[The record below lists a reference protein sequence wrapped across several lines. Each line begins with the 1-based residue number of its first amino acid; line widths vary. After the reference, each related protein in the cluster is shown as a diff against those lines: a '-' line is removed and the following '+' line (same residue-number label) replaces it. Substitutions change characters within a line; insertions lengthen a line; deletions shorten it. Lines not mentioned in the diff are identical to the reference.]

1 MGVNSGYVGWSM
13 SRRAAEA
20 YEDGEM
26 PKSKWTKKAMVAAIQ
41 SYCDE
46 FDMLFDPDLLKG
58 MHKDEVFERF
68 FYESSWHHTSKFFN
82 ETDFYKLDED
92 AVCGSFRPMNPT
104 EVAERDAVRR
114 QAIEEEKAVREAM
127 RAAEIE
133 QLDRHRAY
141 REEHGFAP
149 DTVAAFAHEH
159 PECCQERVSRKGN
172 RVLSYIDYLGHEQ
185 VCPIEHIR
193 DSHLHGFDATEPGSF
208 DRAIECHQLHNA
220 RNAGNDPITVKGEA
234 TAMKAAS
241 AEMADGAGKHDIGQM
256 GSRDTIKPSLA
267 TSAQKGKVTTMPEK
281 TAQQD
286 DRRSGFA
293 HVKIP
298 AAFVHPYTYTA
309 KDGRE
314 FEKAYVDIPKGT
326 KVNGID
332 IGGYSCD
339 VFMNDRMKQQML
351 SGEQPT
357 LSFKGDVPVAI
368 WTGRMGDPEHPYQ
381 RFEVNPW
388 ALVKGM
394 KANNEEF
401 KATKAAERAA
411 EQEQGVSL
419 KGEAE
424 ASREAADALSGHEAK
439 DGLAQDR

>member
-1 MGVNSGYVGWSM
+1 MMDVNSGYIGYSM

-172 RVLSYIDYLGHEQ
+172 RVLSYIDYFGHEQ
-185 VCPIEHIR
+185 VCPIDRIGET
-193 DSHLHGFDATEPGSF
+193 HLYGFDATEPGSF
-208 DRAIECHQLHNA
+208 DRAIECHQLHST
-220 RNAGNDPITVKGEA
+220 RGMPGDDRITLGGEA
-234 TAMKAAS
+234 QAMRAAS
-241 AEMADGAGKHDIGQM
+241 AEMADGEGKHDIGLET
-256 GSRDTIKPSLA
+256 R
-267 TSAQKGKVTTMPEK
+267 
-281 TAQQD
+281 
-286 DRRSGFA
+286 
-293 HVKIP
+293 
-298 AAFVHPYTYTA
+298 
-309 KDGRE
+309 
-314 FEKAYVDIPKGT
+314 
-326 KVNGID
+326 
-332 IGGYSCD
+332 
-339 VFMNDRMKQQML
+339 
-351 SGEQPT
+351 
-357 LSFKGDVPVAI
+357 
-368 WTGRMGDPEHPYQ
+368 
-381 RFEVNPW
+381 
-388 ALVKGM
+388 
-394 KANNEEF
+394 
-401 KATKAAERAA
+401 
-411 EQEQGVSL
+411 
-419 KGEAE
+419 
-424 ASREAADALSGHEAK
+424 
-439 DGLAQDR
+439 

>member
-1 MGVNSGYVGWSM
+1 MDVNSGYIGYSM

-58 MHKDEVFERF
+58 MRKDEVFERF
-68 FYESSWHHTSKFFN
+68 FHESSWHHTSKFFN

-92 AVCGSFRPMNPT
+92 AVCESFRPMT
-104 EVAERDAVRR
+104 DAEVAERDAVRR

-193 DSHLHGFDATEPGSF
+193 DTHLYGFDATEPGSF
-208 DRAIECHQLHNA
+208 DEVIECRQLLDICEM
-220 RNAGNDPITVKGEA
+220 RGNDPITVKGEA

-241 AEMADGAGKHDIGQM
+241 AEMADGTEKHDIG
-256 GSRDTIKPSLA
+256 L
-267 TSAQKGKVTTMPEK
+267 
-281 TAQQD
+281 
-286 DRRSGFA
+286 
-293 HVKIP
+293 
-298 AAFVHPYTYTA
+298 
-309 KDGRE
+309 
-314 FEKAYVDIPKGT
+314 
-326 KVNGID
+326 
-332 IGGYSCD
+332 
-339 VFMNDRMKQQML
+339 
-351 SGEQPT
+351 
-357 LSFKGDVPVAI
+357 
-368 WTGRMGDPEHPYQ
+368 
-381 RFEVNPW
+381 
-388 ALVKGM
+388 
-394 KANNEEF
+394 
-401 KATKAAERAA
+401 
-411 EQEQGVSL
+411 
-419 KGEAE
+419 
-424 ASREAADALSGHEAK
+424 DA
-439 DGLAQDR
+439 R

>member
-1 MGVNSGYVGWSM
+1 MMDVNSGYIGYSM

-68 FYESSWHHTSKFFN
+68 FYESSWHHTSKVFN

-104 EVAERDAVRR
+104 EVAEREAVRR

-241 AEMADGAGKHDIGQM
+241 AEMADGAGKHDIGQ
-256 GSRDTIKPSLA
+256 
-267 TSAQKGKVTTMPEK
+267 
-281 TAQQD
+281 
-286 DRRSGFA
+286 
-293 HVKIP
+293 
-298 AAFVHPYTYTA
+298 
-309 KDGRE
+309 
-314 FEKAYVDIPKGT
+314 
-326 KVNGID
+326 
-332 IGGYSCD
+332 
-339 VFMNDRMKQQML
+339 
-351 SGEQPT
+351 
-357 LSFKGDVPVAI
+357 
-368 WTGRMGDPEHPYQ
+368 
-381 RFEVNPW
+381 
-388 ALVKGM
+388 
-394 KANNEEF
+394 
-401 KATKAAERAA
+401 
-411 EQEQGVSL
+411 
-419 KGEAE
+419 
-424 ASREAADALSGHEAK
+424 DA
-439 DGLAQDR
+439 R